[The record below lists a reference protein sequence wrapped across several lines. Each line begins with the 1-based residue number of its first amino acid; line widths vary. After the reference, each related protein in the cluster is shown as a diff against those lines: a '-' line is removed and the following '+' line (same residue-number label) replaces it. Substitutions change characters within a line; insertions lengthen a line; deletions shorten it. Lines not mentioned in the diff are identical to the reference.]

1 MNKMDKLLFLA
12 EEYVFKFKILRE
24 EQLEKLIWSKNH
36 ISVNKLRNQ
45 IKKIQINNNYEYDE
59 ERKMFR
65 DFSFN
70 KYNIELNTS
79 KFQES
84 YFKLLD
90 VYIELFMNF
99 EIIDT
104 KVSTF
109 NKISF
114 LMKEKNDDI
123 LKYNIIYCNP
133 SEQRTLE
140 KSLSILAEEDKN
152 IIVLDEKILGNYRD
166 FKCENEKINIVVAAV
181 GTNGIMI
188 KKSVEDLIKSYG
200 G

>member
-1 MNKMDKLLFLA
+1 MSKMDKLLFLA

-24 EQLEKLIWSKNH
+24 DQLEKLIWSKNH

-65 DFSFN
+65 DFSLN
-70 KYNIELNTS
+70 KYNIELNSS

-152 IIVLDEKILGNYRD
+152 IIVLDEKILGNYKD